1 MTILTHDKHHQPHVR
16 FHGELGAT
24 LRMAAPLAAAQLAQM
39 GMGLTDTV
47 LLGALGRDALA
58 AGGLGASIFFTATAV
73 IQGGMA
79 SIGILVAHARGAHAL
94 ERIAPILRSGF
105 LLATLAA
112 LPLMLLLWWVEPFLL
127 FIGEPTEL
135 ARDAASYDRILFWAT
150 PATMWL
156 ATQRTY
162 LAAMG
167 FPKLVMAVASG
178 ALVINGF
185 LTYGLIHGAWGL
197 PEMGF
202 SGSALASTLT
212 LWGMLGITALSIHFV
227 PMLKIHRLRGPI
239 EWRVVRELFH
249 LGWPIAATWGVEIT
263 LFLVAALMMG
273 MLGNT
278 AMAAHQVTISI
289 ASATFMIPLACA
301 QTANVR
307 VSYFMGATEP
317 RAAYRAALASFVIG
331 VGFMGLAATMLFLA
345 PLQITLLFNLDPS
358 NPVDAEVI
366 DLVVHLLT
374 ICAFFQVFDGAQTIA
389 AGALRGYKDTRIPMM
404 LATVCYWGVG
414 FPTAWALGFPM
425 AYGPTGIWSGLALGL
440 ALAAIMLGTRF
451 HLLSRRAV
459 EASARL

>member
-1 MTILTHDKHHQPHVR
+1 MTALSQTNVLHPPR
-16 FHGELGAT
+16 FGSELGAT
-24 LRMAAPLAAAQLAQM
+24 FRMAAPLAAAQLAQM

-58 AGGLGASIFFTATAV
+58 AGGLGASIFFTVTAV
-73 IQGGMA
+73 IQGGIA
-79 SIGILVAHARGAHAL
+79 GLGILVAHARGAQTP

-105 LLATLAA
+105 LLATMAA
-112 LPLMLLLWWVEPFLL
+112 VPLMMLLWWVEPFLL
-127 FIGEPTEL
+127 FIEEPVGL
-135 ARDAASYDRILFWAT
+135 ARDAATYDSILFWAT

-167 FPKLVMAVASG
+167 HPKLVMAVASG

-202 SGSALASTLT
+202 SGSALASTLS
-212 LWGMLGITALSIHFV
+212 LWGMLGVTAFIIHFT
-227 PMLKIHRLRGPI
+227 PALHLHRLRGPI
-239 EWRVVRELFH
+239 EWHVVRELAQ
-249 LGWPIAATWGVEIT
+249 LGWPIAVTWGVEIM
-263 LFLVAALMMG
+263 LFMVAALMMG

-307 VSYFMGATEP
+307 VSYYMGASKP
-317 RAAYRAALASFVIG
+317 LASQHAALAAFIVG
-331 VGFMGLAATMLFLA
+331 VGFMALAATALFTV
-345 PLQITLLFNLDPS
+345 PLQITLLFNLDPTS
-358 NPVDAEVI
+358 AIDAEVI
-366 DLVVHLLT
+366 ALVVQLLA
-374 ICAFFQVFDGAQTIA
+374 ICAVFQVFDGAQTIA

-404 LATVCYWGVG
+404 LATLCYWGVG
-414 FPTAWALGFPM
+414 FPVAWTLGFPL
-425 AYGPTGIWSGLALGL
+425 AYGPEGIWWGLATGL
-440 ALAAIMLGTRF
+440 AMAAVLLGTRF
-451 HLLSRRAV
+451 HRMSRRAV
-459 EASARL
+459 QATAPP